1 MQGPKIIPP
10 PDSVLLSTLKRKG
23 GSSKVLTHISKKKID
38 TEVLN
43 ISDMVGALASLFQVM
58 TFSPTVFLLCLV
70 INHPPFSVVSG
81 LIGQSEQ
88 TNTTNSNRGP
98 ILELIQEAS
107 VDDTLVESS
116 EQARPDKTAED
127 IMDAVLM
134 NS

>member
-23 GSSKVLTHISKKKID
+23 GSSKFLTHISKKKID

-127 IMDAVLM
+127 IMDAVFD
-134 NS
+134 

>member
-1 MQGPKIIPP
+1 
-10 PDSVLLSTLKRKG
+10 
-23 GSSKVLTHISKKKID
+23 
-38 TEVLN
+38 
-43 ISDMVGALASLFQVM
+43 
-58 TFSPTVFLLCLV
+58 V